1 MKKGLIIAAAMILA
15 VCLGIGGTLAY
26 LFTQTNSVVN
36 TFEYGDVNIDL
47 TETVSGTTQ
56 SAATNKVEN
65 KNFKM
70 IPGNTLTKDP
80 KAIVKANS
88 EDCWLFV
95 KIDKSANFG
104 DFMTFEIAT
113 GWTEL
118 EAGVYYREVS
128 KSTADQPFS
137 ILQNDAVKVK
147 EDVLKTQLNALV
159 AANYPTL
166 TFTAYAVQK
175 ANVANA
181 AVAWAIANGN

>member
-181 AVAWAIANGN
+181 AAAWAIANGN